1 MQDQIV
7 SCYGQENDP
16 FHFERMR
23 RFQPFERKNH
33 YHRNFEINY
42 LYQGRRSY
50 FIGDRSFTVE
60 AGDLVF
66 IHEYEVHKASILDS
80 PRHERLV
87 LNFNKLFLEPLDAP
101 MLHELLEPFRL
112 PHRVL
117 RLKVAD
123 QLFVQGLFQKMEQE
137 AEKREFGYELYFKQ
151 LLTELL
157 LFAKRQM
164 QRQQTA
170 EHEHV
175 SPMHQKIS
183 AIVQEIN
190 RSYTEPC
197 SLEDWAV
204 RFHTSPYHL
213 SRSFR
218 SVTGFSLVEYVNMT
232 RIKAACRLLKQTDDK
247 IIDIAQQVGYDNLAH
262 FGRQFKKWA
271 KVTPGIYRKMETAD

>member
-1 MQDQIV
+1 MHNQIV
-7 SCYGQENDP
+7 SEYGQENDL
-16 FHFERMR
+16 FHFERAQ
-23 RFQPFERKNH
+23 RFLPFERKNH
-33 YHRNFEINY
+33 YHRNFEIYY

-66 IHEYEVHKASILDS
+66 IHEYEVHKASILDT

-87 LNFNKLFLEPLDAP
+87 INFNKLFLDSLDAHT
-101 MLHELLEPFRL
+101 LHELFEPFRL
-112 PHRVL
+112 PNRVL

-137 AEKREFGYELYFKQ
+137 AEQRAFGYELYFKQ
-151 LLTELL
+151 LVTELL

-164 QRQQTA
+164 QRRQTA
-170 EHEHV
+170 EHEHL
-175 SPMHQKIS
+175 SPMHRKIS
-183 AIVQEIN
+183 AIVQDIN
-190 RSYTEPC
+190 RSYTEHC
-197 SLEDWAV
+197 SLEEWAA
-204 RFHTSPYHL
+204 RFHTSPHHL

-218 SVTGFSLVEYVNMT
+218 NVTGFSLVEYVNMM

-262 FGRQFKKWA
+262 FGRQFKKWTQ
-271 KVTPGIYRKMETAD
+271 VTPGIYRRMDAAD